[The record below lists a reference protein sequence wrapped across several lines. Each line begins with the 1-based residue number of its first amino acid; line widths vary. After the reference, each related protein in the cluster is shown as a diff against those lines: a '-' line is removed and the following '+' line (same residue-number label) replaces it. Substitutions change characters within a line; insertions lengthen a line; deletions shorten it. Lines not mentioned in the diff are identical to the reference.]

1 METLKQKHIPFVK
14 LYEKDNKMDFGD
26 IVKKLGAK
34 IRWKEAYKS
43 SAISTLED
51 FFEEDAG
58 LE

>member
-1 METLKQKHIPFVK
+1 
-14 LYEKDNKMDFGD
+14 MDFGD
-26 IVKKLGAK
+26 TVKKLGAK

-43 SAISTLED
+43 SAVSTLED